1 MRRALHRT
9 FRRLSAID
17 HWTRR
22 RFSPAGL
29 VVLAGVVGAATL
41 GLDTNQTVAYQAF
54 TFLLALVVVAMASA
68 LVFRARVTVRR
79 VLPRYGTVGEPLPYR
94 LVVRNRARRPEAGL
108 VALED
113 LVDPRPTYEEF
124 VGAAG
129 GAEAGD
135 NWFDRVVGY
144 PRWQWL
150 VARKRAATAE
160 ALALPTLPPDGE
172 LSVAAEL
179 LPLRRGPLHLT
190 GVTVGRPDPFGLF
203 RALHTVPLPQSV
215 LVLPR
220 RHPVPNLRLPGG
232 RKYQRGGVA
241 LAGSVG
247 DSEEFVALRD
257 YRPGDPVR
265 RIHWKSWARV
275 GKPIVREYQDEFFVR
290 HALVLDTFAPPGADT
305 AFEAAVSVAASFAC
319 AVRTEDSLLDLLFV
333 GPEAYAFTA
342 GRGVAQAE
350 RILEVLCGVA
360 PCADR
365 PFATLHHL
373 VAAQGAALSGAIC
386 VLLAW
391 DAARRAFVDHL
402 DGLGVPALVLVVSDR
417 RPPEADAPDP
427 ERRVRWIEPGR
438 VADGL
443 ASL

>member
-1 MRRALHRT
+1 MRPLYRT
-9 FRRLSAID
+9 FRLLSSID
-17 HWTRR
+17 HWVRR

-29 VVLAGVVGAATL
+29 LVLAGLVGAATL

-54 TFLLALVVVAMASA
+54 IFLLTLVIVAMASA
-68 LVFRARVTVRR
+68 LVFRARVAVRR
-79 VLPRYGTVGEPLPYR
+79 ILPRYGTVGERLPYR
-94 LVVRNRARRPEAGL
+94 LVVRNRGRRPEAGL

-124 VGAAG
+124 VETPA

-150 VARKRAATAE
+150 IARKRAAAVDP
-160 ALALPTLPPDGE
+160 LALPTLPPDGE

-179 LPLRRGPLHLT
+179 LPLRRGPLRLT
-190 GVTVGRPDPFGLF
+190 GLTVGRPDPLGLF
-203 RALHTVPLPQSV
+203 RAVHTVPLPQSV

-220 RHPVPNLRLPGG
+220 RYPIPNLRLPGG

-275 GKPIVREYQDEFFVR
+275 GKPVIREYQDEFFVR
-290 HALVLDTFAPPGADT
+290 HALVLDTFAPGAADA

-319 AVRTEDSLLDLLFV
+319 AVRTEDSLLDLLAV

-342 GRGVAQAE
+342 GRGVAHAE
-350 RILEVLCGVA
+350 RILEVLSGVRPCG
-360 PCADR
+360 DK

-402 DGLGVPALVLVVSDR
+402 DGLGVPALVLVVTDR
-417 RPPEADAPDP
+417 RPSGADAFDL
-427 ERRVRWIEPGR
+427 ERRVRWIEAGR